1 MSQVIARFPVL
12 VDGRVLSFVAAVALA
27 VVSLVVSGDPAAAK
41 GAIYGGR

>member
-1 MSQVIARFPVL
+1 MSQVITRFSVL

-41 GAIYGGR
+41 FIIGGRG